1 MPHLVVNVTVV
12 AVGLRRNAIT
22 GRAVGAAK
30 VKLESKG
37 GWLFDLSRRGRVYSI
52 GDGLKGDGQRWG
64 VADEGP
70 PKEGLNIRTSRKYNV
85 GAGVR

>member
-12 AVGLRRNAIT
+12 AVGLRGNAIT

-37 GWLFDLSRRGRVYSI
+37 GWLFDHWDSKRRVLNRRGRVYSI
-52 GDGLKGDGQRWG
+52 GVGL
-64 VADEGP
+64 EG
-70 PKEGLNIRTSRKYNV
+70 ELIENDVGNSRDVPHV
-85 GAGVR
+85 G

>member
-12 AVGLRRNAIT
+12 AVGLRGNAIT

-37 GWLFDLSRRGRVYSI
+37 GWLFDLNRRGRVCSI
-52 GDGLKGDGQRWG
+52 GVGL
-64 VADEGP
+64 EG
-70 PKEGLNIRTSRKYNV
+70 ELIENDVGNSRDVPHV
-85 GAGVR
+85 G